1 VRGWA
6 IDPLVGVAEALAAR
20 RDHAIPTGRTRQVG
34 ERRRSAPV
42 IVVAVFDDATVDDL
56 PAIVDLYNDVI
67 ATTSAIYRDEPVTAA
82 DRAAWLAERR
92 ADGFPVLV
100 ARDEGTG
107 AVVGL
112 GSYGW
117 FKASPSGYAT
127 TVEHTVLVA
136 PHHRGAGLGTRLV
149 EALIARAADAGFHMM
164 VGLIDAENTNS
175 IRLHER
181 LGFCAVARMPEVARK
196 DGAWVDLVIVQRAL

>member
-1 VRGWA
+1 
-6 IDPLVGVAEALAAR
+6 
-20 RDHAIPTGRTRQVG
+20 
-34 ERRRSAPV
+34 V
-42 IVVAVFDDATVDDL
+42 ITVLDDATVDDL

-67 ATTSAIYRDEPVTAA
+67 ATTTAIYRDDPVTLA
-82 DRAAWLAERR
+82 DRAAWLDERR
-92 ADGFPVLV
+92 AEGFPVLV
-100 ARDEGTG
+100 AREERTG

-117 FKASPSGYAT
+117 FKSSPPGYAT

-136 PHHRGAGLGTRLV
+136 ADHRGAGLGTRLV
-149 EALIARAADAGFHMM
+149 GELIARASAAGFHMM
-164 VGLIDAENTNS
+164 VGLVDAANVGS

-181 LGFCAVARMPEVARK
+181 LGFAEVARMPEIARK

>member
-1 VRGWA
+1 ML
-6 IDPLVGVAEALAAR
+6 DE
-20 RDHAIPTGRTRQVG
+20 
-34 ERRRSAPV
+34 
-42 IVVAVFDDATVDDL
+42 ATVDDL
-56 PAIVDLYNDVI
+56 PAIVAIYNDVI
-67 ATTSAIYRDEPVTAA
+67 ATTTAIYRDDPVGLE

-92 ADGFPVLV
+92 ADGFPVLI
-100 ARDEGTG
+100 ARDESTG

-136 PHHRGAGLGTRLV
+136 PGHRGSGLGTRLV
-149 EALIARAADAGFHMM
+149 EELIARASAGGFHMM
-164 VGLIDAENTNS
+164 VGLIDAQNSTS

-181 LGFCAVARMPEVARK
+181 LGFRAVARMPEVARK

>member
-1 VRGWA
+1 
-6 IDPLVGVAEALAAR
+6 
-20 RDHAIPTGRTRQVG
+20 
-34 ERRRSAPV
+34 V
-42 IVVAVFDDATVDDL
+42 IAVFDDATVDDL
-56 PAIVDLYNDVI
+56 PAIVDIYNEVI
-67 ATTSAIYRDEPVTAA
+67 ATTTAIYRDDPVTLE
-82 DRAAWLAERR
+82 DRAAWMDERR

-100 ARDEGTG
+100 ARDETTG
-107 AVVGL
+107 AVVAL

-136 PHHRGAGLGTRLV
+136 GSHRGSGLGTRLV
-149 EALIARAADAGFHMM
+149 EELIARAGAAGFHMM
-164 VGLIDAENTNS
+164 VGLIDAANVGS

-181 LGFCAVARMPEVARK
+181 LGFRAVARMPEVARK

>member
-1 VRGWA
+1 
-6 IDPLVGVAEALAAR
+6 
-20 RDHAIPTGRTRQVG
+20 
-34 ERRRSAPV
+34 V
-42 IVVAVFDDATVDDL
+42 IAVFDEAIVDDL

-67 ATTSAIYRDEPVTAA
+67 ATTTAIYRDDPVTQE

-92 ADGFPVLV
+92 GAGVPVLV
-100 ARDEGTG
+100 ARDAQTG
-107 AVVGL
+107 AAVGL

-127 TVEHTVLVA
+127 TVEHTVLVSRA
-136 PHHRGAGLGTRLV
+136 HRGTGLGTRLV
-149 EALIARAADAGFHMM
+149 EELVARAGAAGFHMM
-164 VGLIDAENTNS
+164 VGLIDAGNAGS

-181 LGFCAVARMPEVARK
+181 LGFRAVARMPEVARK